1 MRFPLDVANNFWQR
15 LDPVDF
21 DDGRCV
27 PSSDEPRRRP
37 LAASSDAGLVIDDQD
52 TERRCRSPRKRRFFG
67 THSRDHES
75 DCCQLKIETVSPLA
89 KLKPDRLTASPEQ
102 RRYRSNFS
110 QLSLVRGTIR
120 YLRTLKATAL
130 ASSGDTASLNLAVAG
145 PIRDPLQRGGCHA
158 RAIRFEAWR
167 QRMELL

>member
-1 MRFPLDVANNFWQR
+1 MSITSKA
-15 LDPVDF
+15 
-21 DDGRCV
+21 
-27 PSSDEPRRRP
+27 
-37 LAASSDAGLVIDDQD
+37 
-52 TERRCRSPRKRRFFG
+52 KFFG

-75 DCCQLKIETVSPLA
+75 DCCQLKIETVSPSA

-145 PIRDPLQRGGCHA
+145 PIQRSLQQRRMPCTRNPLEDMAPTNGATLIDDITSPRRQPIHLQDHRWSGGGVA
-158 RAIRFEAWR
+158 TSRPLYEGRSTS
-167 QRMELL
+167 L